1 MQLAIAN
8 SGRAFLSVAL
18 ISGAINFLYLTGS
31 FYMLEVYDRVIPSH
45 SVSTLVGISV
55 IALVLYAVQGILDV
69 TRNRV
74 LSRIGASLDA
84 RLGGR
89 IFDLVSRLPLK
100 RSDAAAGIQP
110 LRDLDQVRSF
120 ISGNGPSAF
129 FDVPWIPIY
138 LVICFAFHLYVGL
151 LVLLG
156 VFILLTVALVTEF
169 ASRGPAQQAARAAG
183 VRQLQIDS
191 ARLNAEVIR
200 VLGMSRVMMNRWM
213 ASNNAHRDAN
223 QTASDTISS
232 LGGFAKITRMVLQSG
247 VLGMGAWLVIY
258 QEATA
263 GIIIASS
270 ILSAR
275 AFGPVELAI
284 ANWKG
289 FVAARQSWRRLSDV
303 LAKVPPE
310 PAVTQLPRPRSSLS
324 LEGISLR
331 FPGQDKF
338 VLADISFKLSAGQG
352 LGVIGPSAAGKSTM
366 ARVITGAWQPERGKV
381 ALDGAALDQWTVE
394 DLGSYLGYLPQN
406 VELFA
411 GTVAENISRFT
422 ETPKPEAIL
431 AAANAA
437 GVHDII
443 IALPRG
449 YETEIGE
456 AGSNLSA
463 GQRQRIALARALYG
477 DPFLVVLDEPNSNLD
492 AEGEVALGIAIK
504 SVRDRGGIAIVIAHR
519 PSALAYCDLVMMMNG
534 GRIAKIGTKEE
545 VLASVLKTAPPAAA
559 LAAPPQIANNVTPGP
574 AKWATSGVAK
584 SGERAVP
591 AKTRLEID
599 LSKEGR

>member
-8 SGRAFLSVAL
+8 SGRAFYSVAL

-45 SVSTLVGISV
+45 SVSTLIGISI
-55 IALVLYAVQGILDV
+55 IALVLYAVQGLLDV

-100 RSDAAAGIQP
+100 RPDGAGGIQP

-138 LVICFAFHLYVGL
+138 LVICYAFHPYVGF
-151 LVLLG
+151 LVLIG
-156 VFILLTVALVTEF
+156 VFILLSMALVTEF
-169 ASRGPAQQAARAAG
+169 ASRGPAQRAARAAG

-213 ASNNAHRDAN
+213 ASNDAHRDAN

-232 LGGFAKITRMVLQSG
+232 LGGLAKITRMILQSG
-247 VLGMGAWLVIY
+247 VLGMGAWLAIN
-258 QEATA
+258 QEATP

-331 FPGQDKF
+331 FPGQDKL

-394 DLGSYLGYLPQN
+394 DLGTYLGYLPQN

-411 GTVAENISRFT
+411 GTVAENISRFS
-422 ETPKPEAIL
+422 ESPKPEAIL

-443 IALPRG
+443 TALPRG

-492 AEGEVALGIAIK
+492 AEGEAALGIAIK

-519 PSALAYCDLVMMMNG
+519 PSALAFCDQVMMMNG

-559 LAAPPQIANNVTPGP
+559 LATPPQIANNVTPGP
-574 AKWATSGVAK
+574 AKWSTSGVAK

-591 AKTRLEID
+591 AKTQQEIGTP
-599 LSKEGR
+599 KEGH